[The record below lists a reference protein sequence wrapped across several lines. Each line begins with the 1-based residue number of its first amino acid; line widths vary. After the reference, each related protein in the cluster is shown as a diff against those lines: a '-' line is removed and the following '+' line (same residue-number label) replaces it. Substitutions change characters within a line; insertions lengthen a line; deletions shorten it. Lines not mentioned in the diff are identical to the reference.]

1 MHRCSSSFRQISKV
15 QICARSLVLAL
26 LISSLVYFTGCS
38 SQSASTIPV
47 TPITPVTP
55 TKQTLITSGL
65 QWTDTSGNPIE
76 AHGGGM
82 IEVGSTYYW
91 VGEDHST
98 ASSFSGINCYSSTD
112 LLNWTFV
119 NNVLPVQPAG
129 LLAADAVVQR
139 PKILYN
145 AAASTYVMWM
155 HIDNSSYSLAEA
167 GVATSPTVCG
177 AYTFLGASQ
186 PLGFQ
191 SRDMGLFE
199 DSDGT
204 AYLLSED
211 RANGLRIDQLSSNY
225 QTVVKTTALLP
236 DMEAP
241 ALVKVGSTYY
251 MFCSYLTGWSS
262 NDNEYA
268 TATSLAGPWSAL
280 QDFAP
285 AGTNTFNSQTNYVLP
300 VTGTGGT
307 SYIYMGDRWNSA
319 NLALSTYVWL
329 PLTISNDSASMAWY
343 NRWSINIPAGTWA
356 INGTGAPTTGVPL
369 QIVNKKSGLCL
380 DVTGQ
385 NLEPGVQLEQ
395 WTCNGGAN
403 QNWILT
409 SQSNGAYTAVAQQ
422 SGLALDVLDS
432 SKSSGAEII
441 QNTLTSGSDQN
452 WTFNDQ
458 GNGYYTLENGN
469 SSMCVDVGGASIT
482 DGALLEQETCSSSDD
497 ELWTFQD

>member
-1 MHRCSSSFRQISKV
+1 
-15 QICARSLVLAL
+15 
-26 LISSLVYFTGCS
+26 
-38 SQSASTIPV
+38 
-47 TPITPVTP
+47 
-55 TKQTLITSGL
+55 
-65 QWTDTSGNPIE
+65 
-76 AHGGGM
+76 
-82 IEVGSTYYW
+82 
-91 VGEDHST
+91 
-98 ASSFSGINCYSSTD
+98 
-112 LLNWTFV
+112 
-119 NNVLPVQPAG
+119 
-129 LLAADAVVQR
+129 
-139 PKILYN
+139 
-145 AAASTYVMWM
+145 MWM

-285 AGTNTFNSQTNYVLP
+285 TGTNTFNSQTNYVLP

-307 SYIYMGDRWNSA
+307 SYIYMGSGVI
-319 NLALSTYVWL
+319 NLC
-329 PLTISNDSASMAWY
+329 MAAVDDFQ
-343 NRWSINIPAGTWA
+343 RLCIH
-356 INGTGAPTTGVPL
+356 
-369 QIVNKKSGLCL
+369 GL
-380 DVTGQ
+380 V
-385 NLEPGVQLEQ
+385 
-395 WTCNGGAN
+395 
-403 QNWILT
+403 
-409 SQSNGAYTAVAQQ
+409 
-422 SGLALDVLDS
+422 
-432 SKSSGAEII
+432 
-441 QNTLTSGSDQN
+441 
-452 WTFNDQ
+452 
-458 GNGYYTLENGN
+458 
-469 SSMCVDVGGASIT
+469 
-482 DGALLEQETCSSSDD
+482 
-497 ELWTFQD
+497 